1 MYDKIHY
8 NLKKKKKETV
18 KKKKKKRTALL
29 GQKLQG
35 SILYHIIA
43 TRLD

>member
-1 MYDKIHY
+1 MYYKIHY
-8 NLKKKKKETV
+8 NLKKKKKQTV
-18 KKKKKKRTALL
+18 KKKKKRTALL